1 MNRNVRRTAQKFW
14 LAATVV
20 ALLGIVAA
28 KGMQRLAVP
37 IGYVVATLMFCLA
50 LTVALILAGTWRMY
64 KALKEEQRKATER
77 DMVNPSGNGRV

>member
-1 MNRNVRRTAQKFW
+1 MKKNIRSTAQKLW

-28 KGMQRLAVP
+28 KGMQRLSVP

-50 LTVALILAGTWRMY
+50 LTVALILAGTWHMY

-77 DMVNPSGNGRV
+77 DMVHPNGNGRV